1 MKSIH
6 YFLKKKKPKKSKTWH
21 FWNNYCQQHHQKL
34 VVHQHLSLKWLIYY
48 RSCVRAWYY
57 TISNTFLLIKVFYS
71 SFIFFSPFWQ
81 SSRKGLWHARQQAL
95 NHRGWSVP
103 HCAGTI
109 RFGTQFGGSSLLRR
123 SARSEQRFNLDVVRT
138 QQRYVVQCNSYSTTT
153 IILVRLMSSV
163 MYKDIHR

>member
-109 RFGTQFGGSSLLRR
+109 RFGTQLGGSSLLRR

-138 QQRYVVQCNSYSTTT
+138 QQRYVYNA
-153 IILVRLMSSV
+153 
-163 MYKDIHR
+163 IHTALLPLYLYV